1 MQEIARIPYLEKL
14 ISLRDKDLIKVIT
27 GVRRCGKSTLLHLFR
42 DYLLSDG
49 VGESQIVYLNFEDY
63 DNKPLRDP
71 DSLYAYLKPTIQSG
85 VPTYVLLDEI
95 QQVVRFEE
103 VIDSLY
109 QKKGVDIYLTGS
121 NAYMLSSEIATL
133 LSGRYI
139 EIKVYPFSFKE
150 ICGIPVAESA
160 ARRYSDYVR
169 YGSFPYVQSLLDN
182 PSLVADY
189 LESLYNTIVLKDIMQ
204 RRRFTDPLMLDSIIR
219 FMFDNIGNMVSS
231 KSIADT
237 LTSNG
242 RKIDVKTVERY
253 LDAMMD
259 CFILYEAKRY
269 DIKGKQLLKTL
280 GKYYVVDPGMRN
292 VLLGNRGY
300 DVGRV
305 LENVVFLELK
315 RRYREVYI
323 GKLDSLEVDFV
334 AVDEGGITYYQVA
347 ETVREQSTLEREL
360 RPFTLIGDHYPKFL
374 LTLDEDPPTHFDGI
388 RKVNVLDWLVE

>member
-1 MQEIARIPYLEKL
+1 M
-14 ISLRDKDLIKVIT
+14 
-27 GVRRCGKSTLLHLFR
+27 
-42 DYLLSDG
+42 
-49 VGESQIVYLNFEDY
+49 
-63 DNKPLRDP
+63 
-71 DSLYAYLKPTIQSG
+71 
-85 VPTYVLLDEI
+85 
-95 QQVVRFEE
+95 
-103 VIDSLY
+103 
-109 QKKGVDIYLTGS
+109 
-121 NAYMLSSEIATL
+121 
-133 LSGRYI
+133 
-139 EIKVYPFSFKE
+139 
-150 ICGIPVAESA
+150 
-160 ARRYSDYVR
+160 R

-237 LTSNG
+237 LTSHG

-280 GKYYVVDPGMRN
+280 GKYYVVDSGMRN